1 MAYKILERALCPD
14 CEKLFTDAH
23 IVHKEV
29 PYSQGTAQCERCH
42 KKDTAPGT
50 RCASERQTTMNR
62 TKPLSKAEINER
74 ALWIA
79 ADMLTVAGYSTEDG
93 EPGEPHKLRRW
104 IRNKAR
110 RELLNERRER
120 NRA

>member
-42 KKDTAPGT
+42 KKRYCT
-50 RCASERQTTMNR
+50 RYKVRIG
-62 TKPLSKAEINER
+62 KADENE
-74 ALWIA
+74 
-79 ADMLTVAGYSTEDG
+79 
-93 EPGEPHKLRRW
+93 H
-104 IRNKAR
+104 
-110 RELLNERRER
+110 
-120 NRA
+120 